1 MFFLLTSKKHTKNI
15 AGCVSARFQL
25 ALLLLIREFLNI
37 PEERAFVN
45 DPIFFCSEVKLLRR
59 LKLEV
64 ISENLECKLKCQ
76 VPTIIFLPH
85 CPKQLTNNLLYA
97 NWSPEGLTKW
107 VDFASK
113 TVWLIHAQPFS
124 GSP

>member
-1 MFFLLTSKKHTKNI
+1 M
-15 AGCVSARFQL
+15 
-25 ALLLLIREFLNI
+25 
-37 PEERAFVN
+37 N

-76 VPTIIFLPH
+76 VHTSHVIISSIAIIIKYALQVPTLIFLPH

-113 TVWLIHAQPFS
+113 TVWLMFNSFS

>member
-1 MFFLLTSKKHTKNI
+1 M
-15 AGCVSARFQL
+15 
-25 ALLLLIREFLNI
+25 
-37 PEERAFVN
+37 N

-64 ISENLECKLKCQ
+64 ISENLECKLKCQVHTSHCHNFYDDQICKLQ